1 MLHGLKGQTTTRLR
15 DYALAFEDLIASF
28 MLELSKARP
37 RRAEVI
43 AAFCKATF
51 EHDPSVVMECA
62 RRYAALD
69 FAGHDDPLMLL
80 HLRLIEGI
88 SSRHSRGSPRLS
100 DLPVC
105 GDRDPSIGKG
115 PQPPETCRRRARLRH
130 SRPDNRASHTRGAT
144 PRDSAA
150 VPDQRILRECS

>member
-88 SSRHSRGSPRLS
+88 SSRHSRGSPIY
-100 DLPVC
+100 PYAVTA
-105 GDRDPSIGKG
+105 I
-115 PQPPETCRRRARLRH
+115 
-130 SRPDNRASHTRGAT
+130 RASAKGRSLRKLVAAERDFVIRGPTTALPTQEARPHETR
-144 PRDSAA
+144 PRFPTSG
-150 VPDQRILRECS
+150 S